1 MSETPTKLDAL
12 GELLGV
18 EDDTGEQ
25 ERPAARGPAVG
36 DVLRGSPTAKSV
48 AGPQTSPPERV
59 WPPEDAGYDAAG
71 RSVRPRRPS
80 KRVADGVESPAGTR
94 PGRQRTSANLPVG
107 LVDRLREAKGRRWEL
122 SDLVVSALDHVDL
135 DPRAADAILAASW
148 SGTRVQRAYQ
158 LTADD
163 LARIDAHGDR
173 WRMNR
178 SQVLTVILPVELD
191 RLGL

>member
-18 EDDTGEQ
+18 EDDTREH

-36 DVLRGSPTAKSV
+36 EVLRGSPPATTVAAPPTPSAERIRPPDETAHD
-48 AGPQTSPPERV
+48 G
-59 WPPEDAGYDAAG
+59 AG
-71 RSVRPRRPS
+71 RADPPRQP
-80 KRVADGVESPAGTR
+80 KRAGRKAR

-107 LVDRLREAKGRRWEL
+107 LDDRLLEAKGRRWEL

-135 DPRAADAILAASW
+135 DPAAADVALTASW
-148 SGTRVQRAYQ
+148 SGTRVQHAYQ

-163 LARIDAHGDR
+163 LARIDAHGER